1 MQMVDRRT
9 ATSSLGEPT
18 DAHSAPATQR
28 QETSGPARASLQQAP
43 PARLHAGPWMHQ
55 GKAEAPFSPPLC
67 LSLLSRA
74 PHKTSVTI
82 TTVLG
87 SGGPGSCRW
96 QQWAPGEPEA
106 PFSGTHESGER
117 NIIPALLSVRM
128 WSLSV
133 RFMIADHSTHLIAL
147 SVAEELHELL
157 AISHADTPD
166 RGGSSATGPYNLRTF
181 PCCGWRQLLRSAEDP
196 AKAPLLGVL
205 TSGAPTGAAGP
216 PQATT
221 QPALL
226 GGPPS
231 GLPTVPRRPSSS
243 CEPPGPVSFQE
254 PTSKCRRPSE
264 TFLVQ
269 TVTVVLPAANCP
281 EPRASLAAAFDN
293 PARLLTPTP
302 VPPGDASGTPSDTL
316 NPEVSACPHSSLG
329 PLPGTAR
336 TPSLPGSP
344 SGPQRPCRLTPCP
357 PAAVLVRDPDNAA
370 HPAACCSPD
379 TDARAAPALGF
390 RVHLASRAALRLL
403 VDFGDSVGA
412 EVRLCSMTAATEVTA
427 FHQYGKAAFD
437 NPARLLTPT
446 PVPPGDASGTPSDTL
461 NPEVSACPH
470 SSLGPLPG
478 TARTPSL
485 PGSPSGPQR
494 PCRLTPCPP
503 AAVLVRDPDNAAH
516 PAACCSPDTDARA
529 APALGF
535 RVHLASRAALR
546 LLVDFGDSVGAEVRL
561 CSMTAATEVT
571 AFHQYGKEG
580 VYALRA
586 AILGHQGPQVELG
599 PYYVAVTHGHVS
611 VLMNTSSTHQN
622 EVLTFAGSHPGQK
635 GTGVTHRFPWLAS
648 CNVSFLSRARAGH
661 SQAWHSVTVWYQMQP
676 VSIYTNGTVFAEDAD
691 ITFVAVTK
699 ETTALEF
706 TWHFG
711 DGPPVRTTSRS
722 IRRRLGAPQWYW
734 VTVAASGTM
743 GSVVSAPHVLRVQR
757 RVRAN
762 RLVSAPTALVN
773 TSVAF
778 ECRINFGTDVAFLWD
793 FGDGTVHPG
802 SSSTSHIYSREG
814 EFTVHVLAFNN
825 VSSAS
830 LRKQL
835 FVVHQPCQPPPV
847 KNMGPGKVQVWR
859 AQPLRLGVTFEAAV
873 LCDISQGLAYTWS
886 LEDTEGSPVALP
898 AAVDTHRQSLM
909 LPAYALDSGEYTAT
923 AKVRIQGTMVH
934 SNYSVGVEVLAR
946 VPVAVISEGTHL
958 FVPRAAREPVVLRGT
973 QSFDPDHPGA
983 VLSYHWTC
991 TAARSPGRPCF
1002 DDTGPNQPDTRAS
1015 IFSFAVERL
1024 STCCDQFLLTLTVA
1038 SRGQY
1043 SSEAQ
1048 VFLSTRQDPGFRFLH
1063 ISWLSFKDVYVNWNE
1078 ELSLRAV
1085 CDDCG
1090 ETLSL
1095 SYSWELFWVNATEK
1109 SSIEALCS
1117 CWVLQLSGPFGSHQ
1131 SQPCQPWSPV
1141 RSFRLGHP
1149 HRSHG
1154 GPHLKPCTT
1163 PSWGP
1168 QRVAAAASDTTA
1180 PGEAVED
1187 QPRGPEPVAQAE
1199 GAPPT
1204 MSPSSRSQPQ
1214 PSSPP
1219 ALDDFEDYYGNIQE
1233 AEPAGGRQPGHST
1246 GVSSADAAEGSP
1258 GEGDNLLDPFTSA
1271 DRASPV
1277 LTIDWPK
1284 ARLSRAVLRGYTEA
1298 GITKPT
1304 VTLKPYSLSSG
1315 ETYVLQASVASAA
1328 EPSELGRAQLYV
1340 RVPRVP
1346 RDAAC
1351 QVQPQRGLEA
1361 LTIFSV
1367 FCMSGTP
1374 DFHYEFSYWVGNA
1387 SRHTLYRGRDTQYY
1401 FALPAGD
1408 PLDNYKVMVS
1418 TEITD
1423 GQGSRIQPCS
1433 VAVTVLPRYYGNSC
1447 LSEDLYNSSLRNLS
1461 VLWLMG
1467 SDTES
1472 RNYIAMLTG
1481 ILSRLAKENTST
1493 SCDQWSPLQDA
1504 LISAVCT
1511 LAFADEEEM
1520 MDSVHTLRNL
1530 VNLPIKLGF
1539 LSAARILR
1547 FAHTL
1552 LVQDQTH
1559 FSGKFVGAG
1568 GRRLELILLISGV
1581 WEASE
1586 HGTWRHEDYILE
1598 EGKRVIS
1605 DMLLAALPLSPGQ
1618 QLSVSAGQMEFR
1630 VLLHRGLHCSV
1641 QSLGSVLVHL
1651 PRDLAGLSPAAE
1663 ETQAPC
1669 YISQLTLFRRRLHPG
1684 GGAAGQVGGILG
1696 LSLYSCPSRSPIRRR
1711 QLRTP
1716 VTVEFGDEDSGQ
1728 QDNETSEGS
1737 FVLLR
1742 EQVHFHQFALLSQH
1756 PQELLQIH
1764 IEFAELETPAFPV
1777 LLLFSF
1783 SKKPSPSDF
1792 LVQQTRFQDQ
1802 QSVRIFAPTALGRA
1816 ANVGY
1821 LSLLDAY
1828 YDRRAPSTFLAKAVS
1843 YTAHFQWIRCLFW
1856 ERGEWK
1862 SGRFSPQPGTSPDK
1876 VNCSVPGV
1884 QQVSTEQRVSRCLAE
1899 EPVGFIVLDVL
1910 AAGLLRQVGLCVA
1923 TPPLCGGAASHISY
1937 DRLAPFS
1944 TLRRRLNA
1952 SFEASDISEVQSPPQ
1967 NLLPSVCMGVITVL
1981 YGLLVMKSNLVDRRK
1996 EKGPGY
2002 IFLQEAAPPGHQ
2014 LYAVVVDTG
2023 FWSPA
2028 RFTSRVF
2035 IVLFGESGLSETRE
2049 LCCPERTLF
2058 ERNSRHTFIL
2068 SAPAQLGPLWK
2079 VRVWHDSSGPAPR
2092 WLLSCVMVKELQS
2105 GRAWFF
2111 PARCWLASGQ
2121 GDGRG
2126 DGRVERE
2133 LPCLRQ
2139 GLGFWKLFC
2148 AKLTEALEG
2157 CHVWLSLCGPPRSHG
2172 PSRTQRLAVSLC
2184 LLCTHA
2190 CLTALA
2196 TAGGRDQLLPD
2207 VVLGDLGLGLLC
2219 ALAASPAAQLLPLLF
2234 RCSQEAKGL
2243 PRAEPQGAR
2252 TRTQLEVP
2260 QGEAPSDGHEGL
2272 EPQGPSACQPPPN
2285 TAAWTI
2291 CGMVTLAC
2299 GLGTGFLGY
2308 RFLPAQCAQWLLL
2321 LSLSVVC
2328 CAFIT
2333 QPLLVLAARQRER
2346 HLRRARPPSRAQLR
2360 VTRERTKRAH
2370 RAQAALRGLAMHGLT
2385 LLLLTWLT
2393 HGAFSTAA
2401 EHALNRAIRKALAS
2415 SARCSPGAGDR
2426 SDCRLSSLLD
2436 ALLTGGPSAAGA
2448 PGAQPPGP
2456 SPAPLEDSLPL
2467 WSPDPRGLE
2476 DQNLTHGG
2484 PGHCLLS
2491 PGRTRLEAQ
2500 ALLSTLRAR
2509 GWAAASM
2516 RLVLYHPPSQL
2527 FTSIALRAQPL
2538 PAAWVESFRVFWG
2551 SSSYHHVLPELPALG
2566 AALAYYAACGLL
2578 SLHAGD
2584 VAQQLRGGPCQG
2596 PLDLSLMALWSQR
2609 ARWLRGLLLF
2619 LWTLRCISL
2628 PGLLHVASSCCL
2640 RMRMRGLVSGV
2651 STAVLV
2657 GALVLA
2663 AHTHLRHLLS
2673 AAWTLPPRTF
2683 AHSGSRLL
2691 LLLGLPGRSQEDSS
2705 PSLPTS
2711 HLRAAAGSWGV
2722 LSAVVAALCLG
2733 MLRVSL
2739 LTCFHKSK
2747 SSRGNPPV
2755 RLTDVAALSW
2765 QEALAF
2771 LGLET
2776 PAAGEM
2782 EAAVDHSHCLEEFS
2796 SLLDELL
2803 VKVEALSHGLEL
2815 PALEEPRPADD
2826 SPAHLNS
2833 CPRPTDMMIPSLA
2846 GAASAGCCPATSLFV
2861 PTMSPA
2867 GSRPG
2872 TPASENAALPSRLLR
2887 GISGVSQKPLRPGT
2901 GLSPGSRGVCDPSTP
2916 FPRHQ

>member
-1 MQMVDRRT
+1 MGAGGPSPAWKVMMGAAVLLPLVGPRLG
-9 ATSSLGEPT
+9 SSSQGGSCWADCGVQPPRAQGE
-18 DAHSAPATQR
+18 
-28 QETSGPARASLQQAP
+28 ASV
-43 PARLHAGPWMHQ
+43 
-55 GKAEAPFSPPLC
+55 KAEGVSTGPE
-67 LSLLSRA
+67 RA

-106 PFSGTHESGER
+106 PFSGTHE
-117 NIIPALLSVRM
+117 
-128 WSLSV
+128 
-133 RFMIADHSTHLIAL
+133 
-147 SVAEELHELL
+147 
-157 AISHADTPD
+157 
-166 RGGSSATGPYNLRTF
+166 GGSSATGPYNLRTF

-231 GLPTVPRRPSSS
+231 GLPTVPRS
-243 CEPPGPVSFQE
+243 
-254 PTSKCRRPSE
+254 
-264 TFLVQ
+264 
-269 TVTVVLPAANCP
+269 
-281 EPRASLAAAFDN
+281 
-293 PARLLTPTP
+293 
-302 VPPGDASGTPSDTL
+302 
-316 NPEVSACPHSSLG
+316 
-329 PLPGTAR
+329 
-336 TPSLPGSP
+336 
-344 SGPQRPCRLTPCP
+344 
-357 PAAVLVRDPDNAA
+357 
-370 HPAACCSPD
+370 
-379 TDARAAPALGF
+379 
-390 RVHLASRAALRLL
+390 
-403 VDFGDSVGA
+403 
-412 EVRLCSMTAATEVTA
+412 
-427 FHQYGKAAFD
+427 
-437 NPARLLTPT
+437 PARLLTPT

-1109 SSIEALCS
+1109 SSIEGTDAASFAAPCLPDSAGSSRAAEMLCTGDTCDIAWELRAPCCSSS
-1117 CWVLQLSGPFGSHQ
+1117 CVLGRLRTVQL
-1131 SQPCQPWSPV
+1131 
-1141 RSFRLGHP
+1141 LG
-1149 HRSHG
+1149 
-1154 GPHLKPCTT
+1154 
-1163 PSWGP
+1163 
-1168 QRVAAAASDTTA
+1168 VAALRAFWESPESALSAMEPSEELPVGTPTPLPWGTPPEALHHTVLGSSASGRWIPAASDTTA

-1233 AEPAGGRQPGHST
+1233 AEPAGGRQPVPAPVSYPHFFFFLGHST

-1315 ETYVLQASVASAA
+1315 ETYVLQASVAA

-1716 VTVEFGDEDSGQ
+1716 VTVEFGDEDSG
-1728 QDNETSEGS
+1728 DNETSEGS

-1876 VNCSVPGV
+1876 VNC
-1884 QQVSTEQRVSRCLAE
+1884 
-1899 EPVGFIVLDVL
+1899 
-1910 AAGLLRQVGLCVA
+1910 
-1923 TPPLCGGAASHISY
+1923 SY

-2111 PARCWLASGQ
+2111 PARCWLAAGQ
-2121 GDGRG
+2121 G

-2219 ALAASPAAQLLPLLF
+2219 ALAASPVAQLLPLLF

-2260 QGEAPSDGHEGL
+2260 QGEGPNSPGRTPGAQEPCKQPAAAMASRRDTACPSWELEARRVGRRSRQPPCAQAPSDGHEGL
-2272 EPQGPSACQPPPN
+2272 EPQGPSACQLPPN

-2333 QPLLVLAARQRER
+2333 QPLLICCAALGFAWKRRADSQCFAESLREATEHLGSGLEERPGPHTRASPGPTAGLAEVPRPYPRPTPGVRRSGVLFRSVPRYRRVHGALLSPQVLAARQRER

-2360 VTRERTKRAH
+2360 VTRERTKRAR

-2415 SARCSPGAGDR
+2415 ARCSPGAGDR

-2448 PGAQPPGP
+2448 PGAQPGALGGKCYLLGASVIQQPQDPPSSLPKPPGP

-2551 SSSYHHVLPELPALG
+2551 SSSYHHVLPEVSPGVPSGRPGLRHSAPGSCCHPRMPDGGGPSPEAGLKSSLSEIPCPLQLAFLVLSLARLSLHLYSMAEVGALSYWRRPRNWLEAGTAASRPLPSRLSFLSQLPALG

-2733 MLRVSL
+2733 M
-2739 LTCFHKSK
+2739 
-2747 SSRGNPPV
+2747 
-2755 RLTDVAALSW
+2755 
-2765 QEALAF
+2765 
-2771 LGLET
+2771 
-2776 PAAGEM
+2776 
-2782 EAAVDHSHCLEEFS
+2782 SHCLEEFS

-2826 SPAHLNS
+2826 SPAVSIPAHRAPGVRPWQS
-2833 CPRPTDMMIPSLA
+2833 PRDTRLRKR
-2846 GAASAGCCPATSLFV
+2846 
-2861 PTMSPA
+2861 
-2867 GSRPG
+2867 GS
-2872 TPASENAALPSRLLR
+2872 S
-2887 GISGVSQKPLRPGT
+2887 
-2901 GLSPGSRGVCDPSTP
+2901 
-2916 FPRHQ
+2916 